1 MGLLGDLTGGAIDDS
16 GGGIKLNLD
25 GAANAFINFSTA
37 GAVGYKNGGFTQ
49 GYITNAI
56 TESFGEITGRNAMRQ
71 SLNDQR
77 NALQAYNDQQRQ
89 LMLEEQTRQYQQ
101 DLNASRAAGG
111 SQVVGSAP
119 VSGGKGGVGDVFN
132 PVDLYLGGR

>member
-1 MGLLGDLTGGAIDDS
+1 MGILGDLTGGAIDDS
-16 GGGIKLNLD
+16 GGGLSLNLD

-37 GAVGYKNGGFTQ
+37 GAVGYKDGKFSQ
-49 GYITNAI
+49 GYVTNAI
-56 TESFGEITGRNAMRQ
+56 TESFGELSGRNAMRQ

-77 NALQAYNDQQRQ
+77 NALQAYNDQQKQ
-89 LMLEEQTRQYQQ
+89 LMLDEQTRQYQL

-111 SQVVGSAP
+111 NQTIGSSSTG
-119 VSGGKGGVGDVFN
+119 SGKSGGDVFN

>member
-16 GGGIKLNLD
+16 GGGLSFNLD
-25 GAANAFINFSTA
+25 GAANAFLNFSTA
-37 GAVGYKNGGFTQ
+37 GAVGYKDGKFSQ

-89 LMLEEQTRQYQQ
+89 LMLDEQKRQYQL
-101 DLNASRAAGG
+101 DLSASRAAGG
-111 SQVVGSAP
+111 NQTIGSSQIT
-119 VSGGKGGVGDVFN
+119 GGKGGVGDVFN